1 MPFTAFSSRR
11 KNEHITAQLLVR
23 RVKRLNPTPS
33 TSSSAGADG
42 AAHDSGEQGELI
54 AAYRYDAVFTDN
66 PLRLVQAEKAHR
78 GHAIIEQVHAD
89 RRSGP
94 LTHLPSG
101 SFAASAPN
109 TRIRIAAASCG
120 MDMVMTP
127 QRTSGTFTASGWP
140 VSANPGHRTRPS
152 HPSPRTRRRSRS
164 GTNSSTRTPT
174 PHVLAT
180 ADGQEGPLLGQ
191 VHGDHH
197 VLKILSRPPR
207 WRVCRVKLDALDNA

>member
-66 PLRLVQAEKAHR
+66 PLRLVQAEKVHR

-89 RRSGP
+89 WRSGP

-109 TRIRIAAASCG
+109 TRIRIGPASCG

-127 QRTSGTFTASGWP
+127 QQPSGTFTASGWP
-140 VSANPGHRTRPS
+140 VSANPGHPTRPS
-152 HPSPRTRRRSRS
+152 DPSPRTLPAAPLRHELLD
-164 GTNSSTRTPT
+164 TDAP
-174 PHVLAT
+174 PQVLT
-180 ADGQEGPLLGQ
+180 IADWQKRAFVGRA
-191 VHGDHH
+191 HGDHH
-197 VLKILSRPPR
+197 V
-207 WRVCRVKLDALDNA
+207 